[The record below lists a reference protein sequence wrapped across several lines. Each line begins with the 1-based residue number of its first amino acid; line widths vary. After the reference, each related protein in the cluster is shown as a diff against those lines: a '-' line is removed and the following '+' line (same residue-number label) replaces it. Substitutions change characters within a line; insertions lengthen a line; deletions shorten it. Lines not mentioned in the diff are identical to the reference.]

1 MDELGTKD
9 NPFTKEIEIWQYAG
23 KKEAGTNQL
32 KYIYV
37 SKHIHINAHLN
48 IELTSKKIIAIF
60 V

>member
-1 MDELGTKD
+1 M
-9 NPFTKEIEIWQYAG
+9 KEIEVWQYADT
-23 KKEAGTNQL
+23 KEAGTNQL

-37 SKHIHINAHLN
+37 SRHIHINAHLN

>member
-1 MDELGTKD
+1 MSELGTKE
-9 NPFTKEIEIWQYAG
+9 NPFMKEIEVWQYADT
-23 KKEAGTNQL
+23 KEAGTNQL

-37 SKHIHINAHLN
+37 SRHIHINAHLN